1 MQRRLVG
8 RAVGLVLLLLVSTL
22 FPFASVYSYR
32 STYNGLDLIGAN
44 STTDGSSINV
54 SSSAFTVPAN
64 ATLSNGWMNVSD
76 NWEMDGGNGT
86 WFEAGVVNHSLNFGA
101 TDATSLSHFGNSL
114 SLAPDSDVGWVDD
127 LESLALQFTG
137 FSSETWFVS
146 NISLAPANGSMPS
159 SIPEGQLL
167 AAATTAGGLAAGSN
181 LSLLSKAWDLP
192 QVVNNLSLHLE
203 HWLNVDS
210 TDVATIYAQL
220 DTGQWQELTSFVG
233 RTDSNWSAIEI
244 SIDDKIGI
252 DNLKNSTSI
261 SFRFDLNIS
270 IQSQERPGWF
280 IDALNL
286 TNSGEPTNSWFHGNL
301 NGAYAPNLNSGI
313 VIEGNTSNMNN
324 PLELE
329 IWADWDLEGN
339 ANDNLIIEGSLDGT
353 NWTLLYA
360 PPGIPGNGVMIDGIW
375 YYAESNGFKRIIIPV
390 LPGFANNNQ
399 VWFRLRI
406 QTDSQVNGGYGISG
420 WEGIFLD
427 DVILHSNRLQN
438 GHHWKLLDN
447 FTSNNSITPTSLNNN
462 SHQWQ
467 HVTNYGHNGPTFD
480 AYGFEDS
487 PHWPKNWEI
496 EVETGT
502 RGWTFGQYSGTGP
515 MPGFTSGQIGAG
527 TELGSKYVANM
538 WTHLITP
545 SMHIPENATARLT
558 FENWMC
564 TELNWDGGA
573 VYLSTDEGTTWSH
586 FGQNISGFYD
596 TNSTVNPQSPL
607 YMKGIFD
614 GSNVPSGCFNTHP
627 FNTERA
633 DVSYL
638 AGQDVK
644 FRFSFFSD
652 PFMEEWG
659 WYIDDV
665 GLEVDY
671 FESSGNW
678 TSPLIE
684 ADDFGYGL
692 LDVRGS
698 IPSGTGVSASVLSS
712 TGAIILENQSLP
724 LNLQSL
730 NWTEFP
736 SIKVRINLNT
746 SDPYKTPV
754 IDKITLGADV
764 HLTKESIGGNWSST
778 QVSFGGSGNADDF
791 HWNETNYRWQLSSA
805 ISSTSIII
813 KYSFQEHRPI
823 QEYDI
828 RCDCSS
834 VYINSQLIN
843 SPTIIHVDRGEGTG
857 SIHFGVTLLN
867 NGWIK
872 SFDVRSRFVGFADNP
887 SIDVGNDTT
896 EEWAWPS
903 RMPHI
908 GKYGFQTYISHAD
921 ITSENQ
927 TQRLNL
933 NSQTATFELTNTSLK
948 LTMLIPKSAIVSSFS
963 NSYLFTHLGSS
974 SEISSATFELDGSGQ
989 GQGHGGGPISGINWW
1004 GSKHMNGDTVNLSLP
1019 QATTFQEYNFFYN
1032 VSGHW
1037 RIEIHRLMF
1046 VYDLVQNVS
1055 LYTNELSSKMQ
1066 QWSIEQNNSIIDIP
1080 VNFSADKG
1088 SVELDGAIEWYY
1100 LIQNDVISAPEA
1112 MVPDGSKYTVSTT
1125 HEHYDSETFV
1135 SYDLRMSPSRDPDEA
1150 AVILN
1155 LTNPHTSNTGF
1166 AQPRGQG
1173 LVDWDMANTT
1183 ITQVDNK
1190 WKIDW
1195 VFSTRWLWDDQP
1207 IIHFMTEAHDAAG
1220 NQLGPAIKTVGLTA
1234 GNAVE
1239 NDLEIVNLEITDQY
1253 GRDIADPLDSHY
1265 PWPVMASSSIDI
1277 SGQMRFQ
1284 GSVDSWVD
1292 GAEVEILMN
1301 QGNFTQ
1307 QYLVEVVEGNWS
1319 TTITL
1324 PQSGLVSGQLVNLS
1338 AHLKHAGPVDLPS
1351 GIVEDATTAMNGTTF
1366 IHDTGG
1372 PILGTLYA
1380 LTTGEDQPADGHIW
1394 DQSIPLALGLL
1405 VEDEFF
1411 LGDELILFYWRE
1423 ASDDLNHDNKAQ
1435 LAEYQNITVQLNFGN
1450 SEMIEFPFINVQ
1462 NFLGNSRI
1470 SLYVEVNDL
1479 AGLALKTGG
1488 SAGLED
1494 DLATMIL
1501 RPSAETTIE
1510 VSSFHLD
1517 SISGN
1522 LLPAYP
1528 HHFTFDLQNANGVES
1543 IDLIHLDLIGDSEN
1557 CSIEYRS
1564 WSSDPISYDEDCFVS
1579 QPIVEFVE
1587 GSLNVYSI
1595 SFEFTLSWDLITI
1608 IGNEKHMP
1616 SLRVEDHG
1624 DDLGLALANLHWL
1637 NWSLYDDLELVFESW
1652 QDLVPENGS
1661 FVDNQ
1666 LYLQPGDIIDVEW
1679 GVEYY
1684 GLGIKT
1690 GPLPINS
1697 NSTIKVLGGLIEME
1711 TKVDL
1716 GNLNIGIARFS
1727 FEGKDFPNGRA
1738 NIVASLNGMSNYN
1751 IHKMDIQVNLDD
1763 DSPQIT
1769 FIETSLIRV
1778 RSDSLDGLQVS
1789 FNIEDDFGMPQ
1800 QSMTLNWV
1808 FQRNG
1813 LAITGA
1819 QGQLE
1824 VDFVNLGIY
1833 YDILNLSGEIK
1844 ISELRGS
1851 DEIIIWIEG
1860 RDLAGNPLVGAGSEY
1875 EPRRPVWDY
1884 IAFSPE
1890 VVHISVTPRIAK
1902 LGELINIDVQLQNTG
1917 TLSGNLTLNLWQM
1930 QDEKMVL
1937 LDSSE
1942 TIRLLSGLSFTQSF
1956 EHEIAMMGD
1965 QQLYLSFDDEENYVP
1980 VPLGIV
1986 RDSITDDTSSGMTTS
2001 MVLGFLGV
2009 FILVIT
2015 GLFVMRPRH
2024 SFEDEWEEEDDVP
2037 PPPPQEVAP
2046 PRPTGLDIVNE
2057 EE

>member
-908 GKYGFQTYISHAD
+908 GKYGFQTYMTHAD

-974 SEISSATFELDGSGQ
+974 SEISSATFEVDGWGQ
-989 GQGHGGGPISGINWW
+989 GAGHGGGPISGINWW

-1150 AVILN
+1150 AVILS

-1494 DLATMIL
+1494 DLATMVL

>member
-974 SEISSATFELDGSGQ
+974 SEISSATFEVDGWGQ
-989 GQGHGGGPISGINWW
+989 GAGHGGGPISGINWW

-1150 AVILN
+1150 AVILS

-1494 DLATMIL
+1494 DLATMVL

>member
-1 MQRRLVG
+1 MQRRLAG
-8 RAVGLVLLLLVSTL
+8 RAIGLVLLLLLSTA
-22 FPFASVYSYR
+22 FPFASVSSYR
-32 STYNGLDLIGAN
+32 SNYNGLDPIGAN
-44 STTDGSSINV
+44 STTDGNSINV
-54 SSSAFTVPAN
+54 SSSAFTIPAN

-86 WFEAGVVNHSLNFGA
+86 WYEAGVANHSLNLGS

-114 SLAPDSDVGWVDD
+114 SLAPDRDVGWVDD
-127 LESLALQFTG
+127 LELLALQFTG
-137 FSSETWFVS
+137 FSSESWFVS
-146 NISLAPANGSMPS
+146 NISLDPANGSIPS
-159 SIPEGQLL
+159 SVPEGQLL
-167 AAATTAGGLAAGSN
+167 AAATKAGGLAAGSN
-181 LSLLSKAWDLP
+181 LSLLSEAWALP
-192 QVVNNLSLHLE
+192 QVVNDLSLHLQ

-220 DTGQWQELTSFVG
+220 DTGQWQELASFVG
-233 RTDSNWSAIEI
+233 RNDSNWSAIDI
-244 SIDDKIGI
+244 SIDDKLGI
-252 DNLKNSTSI
+252 DSLKNSTNI

-270 IQSQERPGWF
+270 LQSQERPGWF

-301 NGAYAPNLNSGI
+301 NGAYAPNLNSAM
-313 VIEGNTSNMNN
+313 VIEANTSNMSH

-329 IWADWDLEGN
+329 IWADWDIEGN
-339 ANDNLIIEGSLDGT
+339 TNDNLIIEGSLDGT
-353 NWTLLYA
+353 NWTLLFA
-360 PPGIPGNGVMIDGIW
+360 PPGIPGNGIMIDGIW
-375 YYAESNGFKRIIIPV
+375 YYAESNGFKRILIPI
-390 LPGFANNNQ
+390 LSGFANNSQ

-420 WEGIFLD
+420 WEGVFLD

-438 GHHWKLLDN
+438 GHQWKLLDN
-447 FTSNNSITPTSLNNN
+447 FTSNNSITPISLNNN
-462 SHQWQ
+462 SHQWE
-467 HVTNYGHNGPTFD
+467 HVTNYGHNGPTFS

-487 PHWPKNWEI
+487 PFWPKDWKI
-496 EVETGT
+496 EVESGT
-502 RGWTFGQYSGTGP
+502 RGWTFGQSSGAGP

-527 TELGSKYVANM
+527 TELGSNYVANM

-545 SMHIPENATARLT
+545 SMHIPENATARLA
-558 FENWMC
+558 FASWMC
-564 TELNWDGGA
+564 AEPNWDGGA
-573 VYLSTDEGTTWSH
+573 VYISTDNGITWSH
-586 FGQNISGFYD
+586 FGQNISDFYD
-596 TNSTVNPQSPL
+596 TNSTVNPHSPF

-614 GSNVPSGCFNTHP
+614 GSNVLSGCINNHP

-638 AGQDVK
+638 SGQDVK

-652 PFMEEWG
+652 QYMENWG

-692 LDVRGS
+692 LDVRGK
-698 IPSGTGVSASVLSS
+698 IPLGTGVSASVLSS
-712 TGAIILENQSLP
+712 TDAIILENQSLP

-730 NWTEFP
+730 NWTKYP
-736 SIKVRINLNT
+736 NIKVRINLNT
-746 SDPYKTPV
+746 SDPYKTPI
-754 IDKITLGADV
+754 IDKVTLGADV
-764 HLTKESIGGNWSST
+764 HLTKESIGDNWFFT
-778 QVSFGGSGNADDF
+778 AADEDEF
-791 HWNETNYRWQLSSA
+791 QWDETNDRWQASGSNA
-805 ISSTSIII
+805 IFAG
-813 KYSFQEHRPI
+813 YSFQENRPI
-823 QEYDI
+823 QEYEI

-843 SPTIIHVDRGEGTG
+843 SPTSIHVDRGEGTG

-908 GKYGFQTYISHAD
+908 GKYGFQTYMTHAD

-974 SEISSATFELDGSGQ
+974 SEISSATFELDGWGQ

-1004 GSKHMNGDTVNLSLP
+1004 GSKHMYGDTVNLSLP
-1019 QATTFQEYNFFYN
+1019 QTTTFQEYNFFYN

-1055 LYTNELSSKMQ
+1055 LYTDELSSKMQ

-1080 VNFSADKG
+1080 VNFSADRG
-1088 SVELDGAIEWYY
+1088 SVSLDGAIEWYY

-1125 HEHYDSETFV
+1125 HEHYNSETFV

-1150 AVILN
+1150 SVTLS
-1155 LTNPHTSNTGF
+1155 LTNPHTSATGF
-1166 AQPRGQG
+1166 SQLRGQG

-1183 ITQVDNK
+1183 ITQTGNK
-1190 WKIDW
+1190 WRIDW

-1220 NQLGPAIKTVGLTA
+1220 NQLGPAVKTVGLTA

-1239 NDLEIVNLEITDQY
+1239 NDLEIINLEITDQY

-1292 GAEVEILMN
+1292 GAEVEVLMN

-1307 QYLVEVVEGNWS
+1307 QYSIEVVEGNWG
-1319 TTITL
+1319 TTINL
-1324 PQSGLVSGQLVNLS
+1324 PQSGLVDGQLVNLS
-1338 AHLKHAGPVDLPS
+1338 SHLKHAGPNGLPS
-1351 GIVEDATTAMNGTTF
+1351 GIVEDATTALNGTKF
-1366 IHDTGG
+1366 IHDTKG
-1372 PILGTLYA
+1372 PTLGTLYA

-1394 DQSIPLALGLL
+1394 DKSIPLALGLL

-1411 LGDELILFYWRE
+1411 LGDELTLFYWRA
-1423 ASDDLNHDNKAQ
+1423 ASDDLNLDNEAQ
-1435 LAEYQNITVQLNFGN
+1435 LEEYQNITVQLNFGN
-1450 SEMIEFPFINVQ
+1450 SEMIEFPFINVSPIVRA
-1462 NFLGNSRI
+1462 LANSRI
-1470 SLYVEVNDL
+1470 SLYVEANDL
-1479 AGLALKTGG
+1479 AGLALQAGG
-1488 SAGLED
+1488 SAGLGT
-1494 DLATMIL
+1494 DLATMVL
-1501 RPSAETTIE
+1501 MPAAETTIE
-1510 VSSFHLD
+1510 VTSVSLD
-1517 SISGN
+1517 SISRN

-1543 IDLIHLDLIGDSEN
+1543 IDLIYFDLIGDSEN
-1557 CSIEYRS
+1557 CSIEYRP
-1564 WSSDPISYDEDCFVS
+1564 WSSNPISYDEDCFAS
-1579 QPIVEFVE
+1579 KPIIEFVE
-1587 GSLNVYSI
+1587 GSLNVYTI
-1595 SFEFTLSWDLITI
+1595 SVEFALSWNSITI
-1608 IGNEKHMP
+1608 LGDETHTP
-1616 SLRVEDHG
+1616 SLRVEDYG
-1624 DDLGLALANLHWL
+1624 DDLGLGLENLHWL
-1637 NWSLYDDLELVFESW
+1637 NWSLYDKLEVVLESW

-1661 FVDNQ
+1661 LEDDQ

-1679 GVEYY
+1679 SVEYY
-1684 GLGIKT
+1684 SLGIKT

-1697 NSTIKVLGGLIEME
+1697 NSTIKVLGGLVEME
-1711 TKVDL
+1711 KQVHI
-1716 GNLNIGIARFS
+1716 GSQNPGIARFS
-1727 FEGKDFPNGRA
+1727 FEEKNFPNGRA
-1738 NIVASLNGMSNYN
+1738 NIIAELSGMSNYN
-1751 IHKMDIQVNLDD
+1751 IHNMDIQVNLDD
-1763 DSPQIT
+1763 NSPQIT
-1769 FIETSLIRV
+1769 FIPTSLVRV
-1778 RSDSLDGLQVS
+1778 RSDSLDGIQVS
-1789 FNIEDDFGMPQ
+1789 FKIEDDFGMPQ
-1800 QSMTLNWV
+1800 QSVILNWV

-1824 VDFVNLGIY
+1824 VDFISQGIY
-1833 YDILNLSGEIK
+1833 YDILNLSEEIETA
-1844 ISELRGS
+1844 ELRGS
-1851 DEIIIWIEG
+1851 DEIIIWVEG
-1860 RDLAGNPLVGAGSEY
+1860 RDLAGNPLIGAGSEY
-1875 EPRRPVWDY
+1875 EPRRPAWDY

-1902 LGELINIDVQLQNTG
+1902 LGEIINIDVQLQNTG
-1917 TLSGNLTLNLWQM
+1917 ILSGNITLNLWQM
-1930 QDEKMVL
+1930 QDETMVL
-1937 LDSSE
+1937 LASSE
-1942 TIRLLSGLSFTQSF
+1942 NIRLLPSLSFTQSF
-1956 EHEIAMMGD
+1956 DHEIAMMGD
-1965 QQLYLSFDDEENYVP
+1965 QQLYLSFDDDEDYVP

-1986 RDSITDDTSSGMTTS
+1986 RDSLNDDTSSGMTTPI
-2001 MVLGFLGV
+2001 VFGFLGV
-2009 FILVIT
+2009 FILVI
-2015 GLFVMRPRH
+2015 GMLFVARPRH
-2024 SFEDEWEEEDDVP
+2024 SFEDEWEEEEEEEAPP

-2046 PRPTGLDIVNE
+2046 PRPAGLDIVNE